1 MTPVHLHLLINHAP
15 VFGTAI
21 ACLILVYALLRNKDE
36 VRHAALGLLVLV
48 ALITPIVFFSGDNSV
63 ETVKKITS
71 VTEAAIDAHDEA
83 AEGAFATIVA
93 VGVLALIQLILIKF
107 PTMRKLRDRLAW
119 ATVALA
125 AVAFIWVG
133 YASYL
138 GGKIRHAEELG
149 YHSPQSP
156 DAADVNMYKR
166 SMGLIPDVFSK
177 STQIG

>member
-15 VFGTAI
+15 VFGTPI
-21 ACLILVYALLRNKDE
+21 ACLLLLYALLRGKED

-48 ALITPIVFFSGDNSV
+48 ALSTPIVFFSGDNSV
-63 ETVKKITS
+63 EAVKKIAL
-71 VTEAAIDAHDEA
+71 VTEATIDAHDEA
-83 AEGAFATIVA
+83 AEGAFAMIVA
-93 VGVLALIQLILIKF
+93 VGVLALAQLILCKF
-107 PTMRKLRDRLAW
+107 PTMGKLSDRLAW

-125 AVAFIWVG
+125 AVSFIWVG

-149 YHSPQSP
+149 YNSPQCP
-156 DAADVNMYKR
+156 DATDVNMNKR
-166 SMGLIPDVFSK
+166 SMGLVPNIFSK

>member
-1 MTPVHLHLLINHAP
+1 MTPVHLHLLLNHAP

-21 ACLILVYALLRNKDE
+21 ACLILFYALLRDKKD
-36 VRHAALGLLVLV
+36 VRYVALGLLVLV
-48 ALITPIVFFSGDNSV
+48 AMVTPIVFFSGDNSV
-63 ETVKKITS
+63 DAVKNITS
-71 VTEAAIDAHDEA
+71 VTDAAIDAHDDA

-93 VGVLALIQLILIKF
+93 VGVLALAQLILGKF
-107 PTMRKLRDRLAW
+107 PTMDKLRDRLAW

-125 AVAFIWVG
+125 AGAFIWVG

-149 YHSPQSP
+149 YTSPQSS
-156 DAADVNMYKR
+156 DATDINMNKR
-166 SMGLIPDVFSK
+166 PVRLIPDVFSK